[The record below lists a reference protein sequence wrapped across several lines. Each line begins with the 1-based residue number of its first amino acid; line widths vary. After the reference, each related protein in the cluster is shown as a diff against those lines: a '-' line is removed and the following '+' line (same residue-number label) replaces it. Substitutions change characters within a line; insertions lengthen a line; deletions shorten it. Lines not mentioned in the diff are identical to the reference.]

1 MQSIISHENGYEE
14 KERKKDL
21 IWLLKRIKEIS
32 SGLEKLGNE
41 GVTYY
46 NALKLFVLMRM
57 GETES
62 EYLYVKRVHLSIE
75 TLILAGGKGAL
86 CCIKTLVAEDKSNPT
101 EK

>member
-1 MQSIISHENGYEE
+1 
-14 KERKKDL
+14 
-21 IWLLKRIKEIS
+21 
-32 SGLEKLGNE
+32 
-41 GVTYY
+41 
-46 NALKLFVLMRM
+46 MRM

-75 TLILAGGKGAL
+75 ILILAGGNGAM